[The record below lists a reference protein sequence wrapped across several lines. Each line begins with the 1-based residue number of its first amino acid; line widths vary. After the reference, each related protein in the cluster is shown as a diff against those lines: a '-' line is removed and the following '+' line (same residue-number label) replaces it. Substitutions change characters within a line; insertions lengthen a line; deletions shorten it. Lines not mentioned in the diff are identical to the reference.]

1 MVISIHAPL
10 RGRPVAATQGQR
22 LPRISIHAPLRGR
35 PCTKRRKSR
44 VGYFNPRPLA
54 GATDFPPPCWCWW
67 PDFNPRPLAG
77 ATVRRDSLSASSASV
92 FFRESQFTDLPS
104 PIFRCLFLLFA
115 SPSRLQHHG
124 SFWVI
129 GPFGSQVLDFVLIR
143 VSQVVEPQAVVVF
156 VDEGFQFSLQQNE
169 LGLVQ
174 QAFEYGILYSLSM
187 GHAAFGHFPQPG
199 SSSRS
204 FGIYI
209 VGYQDQHGFT
219 SPKMPDIHP
228 DLLSAIWPGAEPG
241 HKGKVPKGSFPS
253 KRDVPVFPASVPATG

>member
-1 MVISIHAPL
+1 MTAIFEGAFDDFNPRPLAGATCHRTWASPPFLISIHAPL
-10 RGRPVAATQGQR
+10 RGRQESSG
-22 LPRISIHAPLRGR
+22 
-35 PCTKRRKSR
+35 
-44 VGYFNPRPLA
+44 LA
-54 GATDFPPPCWCWW
+54 WTNA
-67 PDFNPRPLAG
+67 DFNPRPLAG